1 MKYPYLLSIMVSL
14 IIFFS
19 GCYAENETKLFM
31 VADVVRSMQR
41 PTAVIA
47 MLCWSSRMNKQLY
60 SALGGNV
67 THITLVQFL
76 KTGAIPQR
84 HAQDQHIF
92 FLADLDCPGISSY
105 LELSSLEKYFRSPFR
120 WLLVGNGY
128 NSEINFI
135 PKALEGVDI
144 LADSE
149 VILAQ
154 HLGDGSYG
162 LHLSSPMFF
171 TTERMTIVDY
181 IWSPTPTRSKFIF
194 RQPKL
199 SYETNLFI
207 LSFRAAVW
215 YCTIGLL
222 IMLVLAIFVAAHWE
236 WKKTHRHENMKGL
249 FAFHME
255 TGVGYK
261 FVGKYFQESEKCGLK
276 EIQYL
281 QVIDPWLAVR
291 KNTPFKEMFKIG
303 SKRIAGDLRCYACT
317 FSSVDSDRSC
327 LTVTND
333 TLSVDCPY
341 QYCTIMRQEFM
352 DPIGEVASFT
362 RGCDGIQ
369 SVVGGSLNPNPEYV
383 GDNLLV
389 PGTRDGATTV
399 KISSGLIL
407 SLGVK
412 HNMTTSPTKTKH
424 KLSLRKRLFV
434 KKSPKVG
441 CYVDTDSNDEF
452 TQSSS
457 RPISPAD
464 PFLAQSAHH
473 VEASPDSGENHRNPS
488 EPFCNNT
495 SHCSDHSLKDDD
507 SNRQCCKAFFRRS
520 RPRSLVDNQ
529 PSKADIS
536 SRPCSPVN
544 SSLNSYSENSVTQTK
559 SEEIPKA
566 TVKFPKGDDPRKY
579 FEHSGSFE
587 GNKPKSKLFVKR
599 LSADHLI
606 STESKPLFHS
616 SPESDRSSS
625 LDRKRRNYLYGR
637 LASHSLL
644 GAAELEH
651 VFPDRE
657 VTIFVGTWNMNG
669 QAPPKELAD
678 FIFPNQVKH
687 VPDIFAIG
695 TQESYSER
703 TEWEITIQEV
713 LGPSHLLLH
722 SYYLGTIHLTVFI
735 RRDLIWFCSLPEDAS
750 LSVRPGTAFR
760 TKGAVAISFALFG
773 STFLFVTAHLTAHQ
787 EKYDPGSQQFDT
799 SSKQRAPAYTDR
811 ILYKA
816 RTMTGNSSSAF
827 SGLRRISSVPVSSGL
842 KCAAYNSVQSICTS
856 DHKPVWGLFSA
867 ALRPGTD
874 VVPLAAGLFNR
885 EVYLE
890 GIKRRRALL
899 DHAPGTSAVCSIQ

>member
-1 MKYPYLLSIMVSL
+1 MK
-14 IIFFS
+14 
-19 GCYAENETKLFM
+19 
-31 VADVVRSMQR
+31 
-41 PTAVIA
+41 
-47 MLCWSSRMNKQLY
+47 
-60 SALGGNV
+60 
-67 THITLVQFL
+67 H
-76 KTGAIPQR
+76 
-84 HAQDQHIF
+84 
-92 FLADLDCPGISSY
+92 
-105 LELSSLEKYFRSPFR
+105 
-120 WLLVGNGY
+120 
-128 NSEINFI
+128 
-135 PKALEGVDI
+135 
-144 LADSE
+144 
-149 VILAQ
+149 
-154 HLGDGSYG
+154 
-162 LHLSSPMFF
+162 
-171 TTERMTIVDY
+171 
-181 IWSPTPTRSKFIF
+181 
-194 RQPKL
+194 
-199 SYETNLFI
+199 
-207 LSFRAAVW
+207 
-215 YCTIGLL
+215 
-222 IMLVLAIFVAAHWE
+222 
-236 WKKTHRHENMKGL
+236 
-249 FAFHME
+249 
-255 TGVGYK
+255 
-261 FVGKYFQESEKCGLK
+261 
-276 EIQYL
+276 
-281 QVIDPWLAVR
+281 
-291 KNTPFKEMFKIG
+291 
-303 SKRIAGDLRCYACT
+303 
-317 FSSVDSDRSC
+317 
-327 LTVTND
+327 
-333 TLSVDCPY
+333 
-341 QYCTIMRQEFM
+341 
-352 DPIGEVASFT
+352 
-362 RGCDGIQ
+362 
-369 SVVGGSLNPNPEYV
+369 
-383 GDNLLV
+383 
-389 PGTRDGATTV
+389 
-399 KISSGLIL
+399 
-407 SLGVK
+407 GVK

-625 LDRKRRNYLYGR
+625 LDRKRRAKSTITRSHSRAGSTDSLARNSLLAAQVLRLIPTQEARERNYLYGR

-787 EKYDPGSQQFDT
+787 EKVKERVSDIKRIIRSIDLPKNLPCRHRSKDLTNNFDYVFWCGDLNFRLGEPRTAVLRWIEQTEFPLPAHLPHGLLHADQLTAVLEDGAAFRDFREAPITFPPTYKYDPGSQQFDT

>member
-407 SLGVK
+407 SLLIMNLYCHGVK

-703 TEWEITIQEV
+703 TEWEITIQE
-713 LGPSHLLLH
+713 
-722 SYYLGTIHLTVFI
+722 
-735 RRDLIWFCSLPEDAS
+735 
-750 LSVRPGTAFR
+750 
-760 TKGAVAISFALFG
+760 
-773 STFLFVTAHLTAHQ
+773 
-787 EKYDPGSQQFDT
+787 YDPGSQQFDT